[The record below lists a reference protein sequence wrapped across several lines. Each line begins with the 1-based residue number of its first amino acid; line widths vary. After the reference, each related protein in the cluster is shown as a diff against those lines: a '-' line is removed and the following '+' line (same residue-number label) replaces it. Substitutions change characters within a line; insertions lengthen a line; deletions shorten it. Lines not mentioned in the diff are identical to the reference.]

1 MMDADDSKWLEIV
14 FSDSKLVLVLVF
26 YYLIDVSK
34 DKVNPIFDS
43 LLVNREIDVYVS
55 MMRESTNVY

>member
-1 MMDADDSKWLEIV
+1 MGIA
-14 FSDSKLVLVLVF
+14 FSVSNLSLDLVF

-34 DKVNPIFDS
+34 DKIKPIFDS
-43 LLVNREIDVYVS
+43 HLVNREIDVYVS